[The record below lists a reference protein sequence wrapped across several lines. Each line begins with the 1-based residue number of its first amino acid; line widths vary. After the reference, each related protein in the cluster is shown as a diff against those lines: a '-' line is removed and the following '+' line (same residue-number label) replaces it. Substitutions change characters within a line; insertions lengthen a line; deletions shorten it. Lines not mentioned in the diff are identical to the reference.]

1 VARAVSRS
9 ERRRFDVRRHAAA
22 VLIAFAAA
30 TSVIGL
36 GAPPVRAEC
45 PYLPPWPD
53 ITDAIPTA
61 RKIIV
66 GEVVTNFELAD
77 LHLGPNQGP
86 REYALRVTEVLRGD
100 ARSGDLVDMQYLQ
113 PNWPQIRF
121 SNSGAPLASCT
132 YLRAEPGEVIALAY
146 DALHPGGRMQNLQ
159 YKWVQPPTRYN
170 AVGVIR
176 GPGGNA
182 GTSDYR
188 QPVTLRRLRAL
199 AALPQTDTADPA
211 SSSPS
216 GSGTSPLLVAALF
229 VLGLGLGMRRF
240 QPQAARGRRVAP
252 GGVRRRE
259 S

>member
-1 VARAVSRS
+1 
-9 ERRRFDVRRHAAA
+9 VRRHAAA

-30 TSVIGL
+30 TTVSGL
-36 GAPPVRAEC
+36 GASPVRAEC

-66 GEVVTNFELAD
+66 GEIVTDFELAD

-100 ARSGDLVDMQYLQ
+100 ARRGDLVDMQYLQ

-121 SNSGAPLASCT
+121 SNSGGSLASCT

-146 DALHPGGRMQNLQ
+146 DALQPGGPMQNQ
-159 YKWVQPPTRYN
+159 QFKWIQPPTRYI
-170 AVGVIR
+170 AVGVIN

-182 GTSDYR
+182 GTDFYR
-188 QPVTLRRLRAL
+188 QPVTLQQIKFLS
-199 AALPQTDTADPA
+199 ALPTTDAANSTQLEPVDAA
-211 SSSPS
+211 
-216 GSGTSPLLVAALF
+216 GTPLLLVAGL
-229 VLGLGLGMRRF
+229 VGLGLGLRRF
-240 QPQAARGRRVAP
+240 PPTGQYGVGGWRRTGA
-252 GGVRRRE
+252 RRRE
-259 S
+259 R